1 MFFTFVTKILL
12 TLLFLNTVCVEL
24 KSKIYEYCERN
35 FKKSP
40 TLEIQAYSC
49 NICYIY
55 TCLLDEFLRNAR

>member
-12 TLLFLNTVCVEL
+12 TLLFLNTVYVEL

-40 TLEIQAYSC
+40 SLEIQAYSC

-55 TCLLDEFLRNAR
+55 ILVYLMNS

>member
-40 TLEIQAYSC
+40 SLEIQAYTAVTFA
-49 NICYIY
+49 IYILVY
-55 TCLLDEFLRNAR
+55 LMNS